1 MKTVKDTTIDF
12 FRTYGLKTW
21 FGNPDSSGLALLQ
34 DLPHDFAYYYLGL
47 QEMVPVA
54 MADGYAQVTGRPSWL
69 TSIQPRE
76 EGGTFSSSGYP

>member
-21 FGNPDSSGLALLQ
+21 FRNPDSSELALLQ
-34 DLPHDFAYYYLGL
+34 DLPHDFAYYLGL

-54 MADGYAQVTGRPSWL
+54 MADGYAQVTGRPS
-69 TSIQPRE
+69 
-76 EGGTFSSSGYP
+76 